1 MLGVD
6 VGGTFTDVVA
16 VKDGRI
22 LTTKVPTEAV
32 QTDRSVLEGARQVGV
47 DGAAVFNH
55 ASTVGLN
62 SIITRRL
69 PKIAFLTT
77 DGHRDI
83 LDFGRTWR
91 PLEALTDAN
100 WRRPFGDAARPL
112 VPRYLRR
119 GVLERILNTGEV
131 MIPLDV
137 DQVRQQLAV
146 LQKCDVVGV
155 AICLLNSYVNPAH
168 EERLRVLVH
177 EVLGPDI
184 ACSISSEVSPL
195 AKEYGRAST
204 TVIDVFMKLIYT
216 GYAARLD
223 GGLRELG
230 FDGQLNFADCAAQL
244 VARDVAMAAPF
255 RVVFSGPAAGTVSA
269 AHFGERMDKPNLICA
284 DVGGTSCDISLVTD
298 GQPTVN
304 TTFELEHDMVVNA
317 LSTEISSL
325 GAGGGSIISITP
337 AGEIQV
343 GPGSAGADP
352 GPAAYGK
359 GGTEPTMS
367 DAFLLIGILDP
378 GRFAGGALQLDA
390 DLARQAFENL
400 DTPLELGQRV
410 AYAYRMGLNNVAE
423 GIVDISIGHGIDP
436 RDYSLLAFGAAGPMM
451 LPALLEETRV
461 QSVIVPPHPGLFSA
475 LGLLSSDLVY
485 ADSRSSYQ
493 VLSPETA
500 GSIDE
505 LFKRMEDNLRG
516 ELGEGIEGVS
526 FDRSFDGRLVGQ
538 TWETPFIDVPGGTLG
553 SEQIEQMIENF
564 HVAYKERSGNRFDAL
579 PVQGVTYRVQA
590 SVPID
595 KVTYNPIARRN
606 GGRPDS
612 GREIVLRWIYG
623 EEVVARE
630 YERTSLQAGDRI
642 EGPAI
647 IREELSTTQVCP
659 GQMAT
664 VGEYGEIVIERS

>member
-22 LTTKVPTEAV
+22 VTTKVPTESV
-32 QTDRSVLEGARQVGV
+32 NPEKSVLEGAKAVGV
-47 DGAAVFNH
+47 EDANVFNH

-62 SIITRRL
+62 AIITRRL

-77 DGHRDI
+77 EGHRDI
-83 LDFGRTWR
+83 LDIGRTWR

-100 WRRPFGDAARPL
+100 WRRPFGDAGRPL
-112 VPRYLRR
+112 VSRYLRR

-131 MIPLDV
+131 LIPLDEA
-137 DQVRQQLAV
+137 QARKQLAV
-146 LQKCDVVGV
+146 LKRCEVVGV
-155 AICLLNSYVNPAH
+155 AICLINSYVNDAH
-168 EERLRVLVH
+168 EQALREIVRD
-177 EVLGPDI
+177 ELGADV

-204 TVIDVFMKLIYT
+204 TVIDVFMKLIYS
-216 GYAARLD
+216 GYADRLSS
-223 GGLRELG
+223 GLADLG
-230 FDGQLNFADCAAQL
+230 FEGQLNFADCAAQL
-244 VARDVAMAAPF
+244 VARDSAMAAPF
-255 RVVFSGPAAGTVSA
+255 RVVYSGPAAGTVSA
-269 AHFGERMDKPNLICA
+269 AHFGERIGEADLLCA

-317 LSTEISSL
+317 LATEIFSL

-343 GPGSAGADP
+343 GPTSAGADP

-367 DAFLLIGILDP
+367 DAFLLIGILEP
-378 GRFAGGALQLDA
+378 GPFAGGALNLDA
-390 DLARQAFENL
+390 DLARKAFEGLATSL
-400 DTPLELGQRV
+400 DLGQRV
-410 AYAYRMGLNNVAE
+410 AYAYRMGLNNIAE

-451 LPALLEETRV
+451 LPALLDETRV
-461 QSVIVPPHPGLFSA
+461 RRVIVPPHPGLFSA

-493 VLSPETA
+493 VLSADSADSVDQVFSTLEN
-500 GSIDE
+500 
-505 LFKRMEDNLRG
+505 NLRA
-516 ELGEGIEGVS
+516 ELGEGLQDVS

-553 SEQIEQMIENF
+553 GDQIEEMIENF
-564 HVAYKERSGNRFDAL
+564 HVVYQQRAGNRFDAL

-595 KVTYNPIARRN
+595 KVAYTPIERRN
-606 GGRPDS
+606 GGAPEVV
-612 GREIVLRWIYG
+612 REINLKWIYG
-623 EEVVARE
+623 EEVTARE
-630 YERTSLQAGDRI
+630 YDRARLLSGDRV

-659 GQMAT
+659 GQVAT